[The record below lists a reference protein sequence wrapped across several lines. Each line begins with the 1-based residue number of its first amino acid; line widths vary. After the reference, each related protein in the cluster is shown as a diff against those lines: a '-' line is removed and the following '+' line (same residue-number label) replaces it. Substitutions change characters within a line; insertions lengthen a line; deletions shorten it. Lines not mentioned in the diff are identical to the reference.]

1 MPARRPLSHHAVE
14 VLENARAQRRL
25 ILPHTQGM
33 QPQIAA
39 LLSIAQGTS
48 ILNESVWENR
58 FRYVEELDTQMV
70 LPLKYLLYQLK
81 PYHQILL

>member
-1 MPARRPLSHHAVE
+1 GFP
-14 VLENARAQRRL
+14 
-25 ILPHTQGM
+25 TDM

-58 FRYVEELDTQMV
+58 FRYVEELKRMGAQITV
-70 LPLKYLLYQLK
+70 EGKSAIIEGVEYLKGAPVRATDLRA
-81 PYHQILL
+81 

>member
-1 MPARRPLSHHAVE
+1 
-14 VLENARAQRRL
+14 
-25 ILPHTQGM
+25 M

-58 FRYVEELDTQMV
+58 FRYVEELKRMGAQITV
-70 LPLKYLLYQLK
+70 EARAPLLRAWNT
-81 PYHQILL
+81 